1 MHLFTYRLQNY
12 KKSSEKSMKYINN
25 IMDGIKK
32 ERKTTYSFQNKSRW
46 IYSIIQIKQVKKL

>member
-25 IMDGIKK
+25 IMGWDL
-32 ERKTTYSFQNKSRW
+32 ERKENYLLFSE
-46 IYSIIQIKQVKKL
+46 